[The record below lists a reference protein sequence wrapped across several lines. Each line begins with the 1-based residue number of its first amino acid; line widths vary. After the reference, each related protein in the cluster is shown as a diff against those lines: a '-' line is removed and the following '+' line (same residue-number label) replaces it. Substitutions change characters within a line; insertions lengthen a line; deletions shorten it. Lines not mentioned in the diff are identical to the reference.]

1 MSIFLNINGLI
12 GTIASI
18 GGLLFSW
25 FAYKKIKEVK
35 QILRKKVTVK
45 KVISNIETIMK
56 YPEKNPLSA
65 ERKRYIGYTIDT
77 IEDLLDCTENDN
89 DFEIARLNAIKSEIN
104 LPNVSLENIK
114 QLLKDIKPFI
124 QLRSEV

>member
-18 GGLLFSW
+18 AGLLFSW

-89 DFEIARLNAIKSEIN
+89 NFEITRLNAIKSEIN

>member
-1 MSIFLNINGLI
+1 MSVLWNINGLV

-18 GGLLFSW
+18 SGLLISW

-45 KVISNIETIMK
+45 KVVYNIETIMK
-56 YPEKNPLSA
+56 YPENVPLS
-65 ERKRYIGYTIDT
+65 EGNKRYITYVIDA
-77 IEDLLDCTENDN
+77 IEDLLDCTEND
-89 DFEIARLNAIKSEIN
+89 FESTRLNAIKSEIN

-114 QLLKDIKPFI
+114 RLLKDIKPFI
-124 QLRSEV
+124 QSRGEV